1 MLISIPLHE
10 KNWFVNVYGACCL
23 RVYKYWSRTLINVR
37 IWLSVLVILIIS
49 FFIVALRGCSF
60 AECFRA
66 TTKNMQTEMKMW
78 V

>member
-1 MLISIPLHE
+1 MLINIPLRE
-10 KNWFVNVYGACCL
+10 KNWFVNVYGVCCL

-49 FFIVALRGCSF
+49 FFIVALSGCSF

-66 TTKNMQTEMKMW
+66 TTKNM
-78 V
+78 